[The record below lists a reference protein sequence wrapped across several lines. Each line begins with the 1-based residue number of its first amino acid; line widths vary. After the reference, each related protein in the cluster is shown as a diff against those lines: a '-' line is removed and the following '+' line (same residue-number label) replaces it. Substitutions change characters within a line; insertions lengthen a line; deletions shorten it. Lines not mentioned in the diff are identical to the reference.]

1 MNGKTPL
8 HLAVWLDHRT
18 ARLLT
23 LSRQGVTEQIIQNE
37 EAGASGHVH
46 HHSGTVGSGHAAM
59 DRIFLE
65 KISHAIGGAEE
76 ILILG
81 PVEARNALKSFLE
94 RHDQQQARRIAG
106 VEAMDHSGVAEIAV
120 FAQRFFNRIERV
132 RPVLN

>member
-1 MNGKTPL
+1 MNITL

-23 LSRQGVTEQIIQNE
+23 LSRQGVTEQVIHNE
-37 EAGASGHVH
+37 NVGATGHVH

-59 DRIFLE
+59 DRTFLE
-65 KISHAIGGAEE
+65 QISQAIGDAAE

-81 PVEARNALKSFLE
+81 PVESRNALEAFLKQ
-94 RHDQQQARRIAG
+94 HDRQQSTRIVG
-106 VEAMDHSGVAEIAV
+106 VEALDHSGTAEIAA
-120 FAQRFFNRIERV
+120 FAERFFNSIDRV